1 MKAPRMTLAA
11 VALTSVAALPSLAS
25 AQQTPWSGRI
35 ALTEMHPADES
46 DPFGPYAAD
55 AIHINNKMFPEID
68 VYYGFT
74 KSIVAELVLTY
85 PQQQEVTLAGR
96 YIGTFRQLPP
106 TLLAQ
111 YHFLPGRAFD
121 PYVGAGVNFTW
132 ITDADLLNHAV
143 DLKHSSWGAAGQVGV
158 DMNLDKQWFL
168 NLDIKY
174 MNISTDLL
182 DTSGNR
188 LTTVTVNPLLY
199 SLGVGY
205 HF

>member
-1 MKAPRMTLAA
+1 MTLAV
-11 VALTSVAALPSLAS
+11 VALSSVAALPSLAS

-46 DPFGPYAAD
+46 DPFGPYAPD
-55 AIHINNKMFPEID
+55 AIHINNKMFAEID

-96 YIGTFRQLPP
+96 NIGTFRQLPP

-111 YHFLPGRAFD
+111 YHFLPGRPFD

-132 ITDADLLNHAV
+132 ITDVDLLNHAV

-158 DMNLDKQWFL
+158 DMNLDKRWFV

-182 DTSGNR
+182 DASGNR